1 MVNDVVKKSE
11 KRLTKVPKTL
21 HEKRKGTVRYGHGV
35 KFGSLTVF
43 VIIRWNL

>member
-1 MVNDVVKKSE
+1 MVNDFVKKSE

-21 HEKRKGTVRYGHGV
+21 HEKHKGTVRYGH
-35 KFGSLTVF
+35 GSLTVF